1 MKNRVFKM
9 NSVWAILFLSL
20 ILFSCHDEYERES
33 RHERHRDREHSQPPV
48 PGPDINVTDIPG
60 RTLAANCFQCH
71 GTNGHAGEL
80 KIAGESAS
88 EIISELNEMK
98 SKSPGRNIMNVH
110 AQAYTQEEIKLIGE
124 YFSKQ

>member
-1 MKNRVFKM
+1 MKNRAFKV
-9 NSVWAILFLSL
+9 NSVWAILFLSV
-20 ILFSCHDEYERES
+20 ILFSCHDEYEKES
-33 RHERHRDREHSQPPV
+33 RRDRHKDDYPKPT
-48 PGPDINVTDIPG
+48 PGPVINVTDIPG
-60 RTLAANCFQCH
+60 RSLAANCFQCH

-110 AQAYTQEEIKLIGE
+110 AQAYTAAEIKLIGK
-124 YFSKQ
+124 YFSKINV

>member
-1 MKNRVFKM
+1 MKNQVFKL
-9 NSVWAILFLSL
+9 NSVWAILFLSVV
-20 ILFSCHDEYERES
+20 LFSCHDEYEREN
-33 RHERHRDREHSQPPV
+33 RRDRHKEDYTTPP
-48 PGPDINVTDIPG
+48 PGPVIIVTDTPG

-80 KIAGESAS
+80 KIAGESSS
-88 EIISELNEMK
+88 EIIHELNEMK

-110 AQAYTQEEIKLIGE
+110 AQAYTAAEIKLIGE